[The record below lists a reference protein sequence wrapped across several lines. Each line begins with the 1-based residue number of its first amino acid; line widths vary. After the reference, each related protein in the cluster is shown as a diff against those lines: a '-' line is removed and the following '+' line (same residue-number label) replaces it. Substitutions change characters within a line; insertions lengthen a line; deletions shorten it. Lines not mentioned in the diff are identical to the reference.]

1 MKQKDKGRKTVNK
14 EGSNMGRCCFRRK
27 GGKEGKKEKDKNF
40 IFLEEVEEGI
50 EVEER

>member
-1 MKQKDKGRKTVNK
+1 
-14 EGSNMGRCCFRRK
+14 MGRCCFRRK
-27 GGKEGKKEKDKNF
+27 GGKEGKRRKVKRQKNF